1 MKHII
6 TFLAAAVL
14 LLCGSLLHAAV
25 PTQINYQGR
34 LTDANGAAVNGT
46 KAMAVKLYDAPTGG
60 NLLYS
65 ETIGN
70 VTVTDGVYR
79 FAFGGSGAGIAAALT
94 APAHYLALVVVGVEQ
109 PTRTQLLA
117 VPYAMKAQESA
128 DAQALVLEVAA
139 LKTQLVAAGIIST
152 DMVAVQGGTLPVSS
166 GLGAVR
172 VISFSISKN
181 ETTWGDW
188 KTVRT
193 WAASNGYDIGSIGA
207 GVADNHPVQMVNWY
221 DALKWCNAKSE
232 MEGFTPVYTVSGA
245 TYKTG
250 EVVPVVNAIAKGY
263 RLPTEADWEWAARG
277 GGLTHGYTYSG
288 SNTVGDVAWYS
299 DNSGG
304 GTQPVGTKTANE
316 LSLFDMSGNVWEW
329 CWDSRQTSIRSVR
342 GGCWS
347 YLASF
352 CAVSLRSD
360 SWASTRAGDIGFRYV
375 RSSGS

>member
-1 MKHII
+1 MKQII
-6 TFLAAAVL
+6 TL
-14 LLCGSLLHAAV
+14 LVMAMLFLCGSLLHASV
-25 PTQINYQGR
+25 PAQINYQGR
-34 LTDANGAAVNGT
+34 LTDSNGAAVSGT
-46 KAMAVKLYDAPTGG
+46 KTMAVKLYDAPTGG

-79 FAFGGSGAGIAAALT
+79 FAFGGSGAGIAEAFT
-94 APAHYLALVVVGVEQ
+94 APAHYLALAVDGAEQ

-117 VPYAMKAQESA
+117 VPYAMKSA
-128 DAQALVLEVAA
+128 DAQALALEVVA
-139 LKTQLVAAGIIST
+139 LKTQLVAAGIISN

-166 GLGAVR
+166 ELGAVS
-172 VISFSISKN
+172 VISFSISKY

-207 GVADNHPVQMVNWY
+207 GVADNHPVQMVSWY

-250 EVVPVVNAIAKGY
+250 DVVPVVNASAKGY
-263 RLPTEADWEWAARG
+263 RLPTEADWEWAAHG

-288 SNTVGDVAWYS
+288 SNTGGDVAWYS

-304 GTQPVGTKTANE
+304 GTQSVGTKAANE

-347 YLASF
+347 NLASF

-360 SWASTRAGDIGFRYV
+360 SWANTRAGDIGFRYV
-375 RSSGS
+375 RSSGN